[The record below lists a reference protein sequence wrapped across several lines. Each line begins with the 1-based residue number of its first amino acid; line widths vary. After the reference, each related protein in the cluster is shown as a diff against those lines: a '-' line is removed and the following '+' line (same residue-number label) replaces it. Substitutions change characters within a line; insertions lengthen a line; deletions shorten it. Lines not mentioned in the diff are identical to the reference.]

1 MQQQPGINGF
11 NAAVGVNPNQQQH
24 MVSPTMPMPGNT
36 MNPMGNPMMGPMGS
50 SPPGMLNPTNALSA
64 DIKDAMRSLRDS
76 LAFSFQSLNLT
87 LSTLNQTVSTVGT
100 RLGRLTPDTNDL
112 SRNQY
117 TAVGPKGVYLGA
129 MSAPMANYIGNNNF
143 GSIFSHYAPYNV
155 SPLEFYTERA
165 RELGLRSSN
174 MTLAAG
180 GGLLEELVN
189 YGTSMWAGRKMLGAM
204 GIGATG
210 MLGEMGA
217 WMLGSPIGVAASVGL
232 SYLTDP
238 IIEYGTRHNRD
249 VAAMRRMSPRMGSGF
264 DLRQSQRAVGG
275 IERLALR
282 DTLLTNSLQP
292 RMGLEGFMEMTMM
305 GLQGN
310 MFQGSS
316 ADDLIKQVSSASYI
330 VKFLM
335 GVMGSKDVREAMSMV
350 KQLKDMGVNVFQ
362 TKDFARSLGLD
373 AFGYGRAMG
382 VDSSSL
388 LNSAAN
394 MSMAAYGQF
403 GNPAFLGIRSGMRNL
418 AYMQEM
424 EKRGIMS
431 AADLA
436 AGGGAQSIG
445 ARMIALEAGMQ
456 NSWHVGM
463 PMLYAGWDG
472 KTGFDQSRFKETFRG
487 SNYFGALGSAMQN
500 VLGGGINN
508 LTSALMNR
516 NNIMASAA
524 NQVDANGNP
533 ILSANTKQ
541 MLASRIMMLPGM
553 QNFNDPIEKRIN
565 TAAYWIKQI
574 GPSEFGVE
582 VDDATAKAMA
592 RDILQPSFGNRVQSI
607 KEMREMQGRLE
618 YVSASRGIG
627 RWWESVGEAV
637 EKIKARAHE
646 GLIGSAAR
654 PIADWTANT
663 FEYLHGNPWAENSLK
678 FNNNNIA
685 NYRWAQANKSGAYS
699 RRIDMEDLEDVMDR
713 MDDPDSLMHAL
724 SRAFNPRINRLE
736 DLMAY
741 NDYVDTY
748 DMYAAMND
756 PNKMDL
762 SDFAIKYRK
771 ELGSVNL
778 ADLKKRSDPLYFRK
792 ADKNGKYTMYD
803 LSFMGG
809 SRNAH
814 APLYLAAGALADVDT
829 VAMRLNR
836 DRMQQMYMETFDDID
851 PALSQKGRE
860 SLLDANGK
868 FSDGITA
875 NDFFAKIADQ
885 GKWFDYFDSETTR
898 RLRTL
903 DRDSQAYVM
912 ARLTLEHAPEGSL
925 KNGNGV
931 LPQQLV
937 NGKTLSMLRDMAVA
951 SGSPTNIFQRLL
963 FKDRDFLDLSNLND
977 MDYFSKAGISTT
989 EMSNLASAATPEDI
1003 EKLAQNIGFL
1013 ASFEGNFD
1021 TMSNSTRENL
1031 LSSKSK
1037 AVNDITK
1044 KIMQDSKTGYFAMR
1058 GLEKS
1063 TNLKLDGL
1071 SSEEK
1076 AAEATK
1082 AAKAMLGN
1090 IMSNVNQ
1097 TKAFEILTNAGFS
1110 DVTAKDAVAKLTD
1123 IGSLLEGLDKETLAS
1138 NYQLGSAAETYKHL
1152 KGMSNSFLEQYM
1164 GVKKGSITNDNRDDH
1179 LRTIIL
1185 NELGNTQ
1192 LREEKANQ
1200 DAANTKKSA
1209 VDAAI
1214 DMSYAAGPAMRVI
1227 EIDDVKKE
1235 RIQIDQ
1241 KTYNNTFAA
1250 SQKYLLQKTNRYGNW
1265 YTVEE

>member
-11 NAAVGVNPNQQQH
+11 NAAVGVDPNQQQH
-24 MVSPTMPMPGNT
+24 MVSPTMPLP
-36 MNPMGNPMMGPMGS
+36 GNPMMGPMGS

-174 MTLAAG
+174 MALAAG
-180 GGLLEELVN
+180 GGLIEEIGN
-189 YGTSMWAGRKMLGAM
+189 YGASMWAGRKILGAM
-204 GIGATG
+204 GIGASG
-210 MLGEMGA
+210 ALGEMGA
-217 WMLGSPIGVAASVGL
+217 WLLGSPIGVAASVGL

-310 MFQGSS
+310 MFRGSS

-424 EKRGIMS
+424 EKRGILS

-472 KTGFDQSRFKETFRG
+472 KTGFDQSKFKETFRG

-516 NNIMASAA
+516 NNIMVSAA

-541 MLASRIMMLPGM
+541 MLASIIMMLPGM

-627 RWWESVGEAV
+627 RWWESIGETV

-685 NYRWAQANKSGAYS
+685 NYLWSKENMTDKYS
-699 RRIDMEDLEDVMDR
+699 RRMDMEDLEDVMDR
-713 MDDPDSLMHAL
+713 LQDPDSLVHAF
-724 SRAFNPRINRLE
+724 SRAFNPRINRTE

-756 PNKMDL
+756 PDKLNL
-762 SDFAIKYRK
+762 TDFAIKYHKQLGNMTLK
-771 ELGSVNL
+771 ELR
-778 ADLKKRSDPLYFRK
+778 KRSDPAYFRK
-792 ADKNGKYTMYD
+792 ADKNGRYDMYN
-803 LSFMGG
+803 LSFMGNSG
-809 SRNAH
+809 NAH
-814 APLYLAAGALADVDT
+814 APLYLAAGALTDT
-829 VAMRLNR
+829 VTPEMNAERERLNKLYL
-836 DRMQQMYMETFDDID
+836 DTFGNMSVFSEQGK
-851 PALSQKGRE
+851 A
-860 SLLDANGK
+860 SLIGADGT
-868 FSDGITA
+868 FSSGLTA
-875 NDFFAKIADQ
+875 NDVFTKVMLD
-885 GKWFDYFDSETTR
+885 GKWSNYINPEYLKQLKPLNENERAF
-898 RLRTL
+898 
-903 DRDSQAYVM
+903 VM
-912 ARLTLEHAPEGSL
+912 ATETLKYASDKSL
-925 KNGNGV
+925 RNGDAS
-931 LPQQLV
+931 LPQALV
-937 NGKTLSMLRDMAVA
+937 KAIPYSMIKDLAIA
-951 SGSPTNIFQRLL
+951 SGSPTNSFQRLM
-963 FKDRDFLDLSNLND
+963 FKDRKFLDLSRMND
-977 MDYFSKAGISTT
+977 MDYFAQAGISSD
-989 EMSNLASAATPEDI
+989 EISNLFSAATPKDLER
-1003 EKLAQNIGFL
+1003 LAQNIGQL
-1013 ASFEGNFD
+1013 ASFEGNFND
-1021 TMSNSTRENL
+1021 MTADELYKLENSGSEVVDKLTRKLRE
-1031 LSSKSK
+1031 S
-1037 AVNDITK
+1037 AG
-1044 KIMQDSKTGYFAMR
+1044 TGYFAMR
-1058 GLEKS
+1058 AIEKNS
-1063 TNLKLDGL
+1063 NLKLDGL
-1071 SSEEK
+1071 SKEQK
-1076 AAEATK
+1076 AEAATAFGLEK
-1082 AAKAMLGN
+1082 LKHIGN
-1090 IMSNVNQ
+1090 KEAEN
-1097 TKAFEILTNAGFS
+1097 KAFDILTNAGLS
-1110 DVTAKDAVAKLTD
+1110 DITAANAVSKVIN
-1123 IGSLLEGLDKETLAS
+1123 IGEILEGLDKETLAS

-1152 KGMSNSFLEQYM
+1152 KGMSNSFIDRYM
-1164 GVKKGSITNDNRDDH
+1164 GLKKGTTTDANRDDH

-1185 NELGNTQ
+1185 NELGNNQ

-1235 RIQIDQ
+1235 RVQVNQ
-1241 KTYNNTFAA
+1241 NTYNTTFAA
-1250 SQKYLLQKTNRYGNW
+1250 SQKYLLGQTNRYGKW
-1265 YTVEE
+1265 YTIEE